1 MMEWLFIV
9 RIVTGVVLVADHIS
23 DPFILDELISIST
36 WSLPVSYLLRKSQIE
51 AHRQTSKRFVLK
63 KKPSHASIM
72 QIPSDSP
79 TNYANL
85 IRPSFTY
92 AQSHHN
98 HSVNQR
104 NPIRYSL

>member
-63 KKPSHASIM
+63 KKTIACI
-72 QIPSDSP
+72 
-79 TNYANL
+79 NYANS
-85 IRPSFTY
+85 IRFTHKLCKFNQTKFYLCTIPS
-92 AQSHHN
+92 
-98 HSVNQR
+98 
-104 NPIRYSL
+104 